1 MQDVG
6 IRVAPFSHAD
16 RLMTAPNHSRAFE
29 HGQKA
34 EPDMTAATPS
44 NQNRRSDRPRNQI
57 ARRLDAL
64 FPLSHD
70 DLPPAFQKLLREI
83 ARRLD

>member
-1 MQDVG
+1 
-6 IRVAPFSHAD
+6 
-16 RLMTAPNHSRAFE
+16 MTAPNHSRAFQ

-34 EPDMTAATPS
+34 QTDMTAASQRQP
-44 NQNRRSDRPRNQI
+44 NRLSERPRNQL

-64 FPLSHD
+64 FPLSHED
-70 DLPPAFQKLLREI
+70 MPPAIEKLLREI

>member
-1 MQDVG
+1 
-6 IRVAPFSHAD
+6 
-16 RLMTAPNHSRAFE
+16 MTAPNHSRAFV

-34 EPDMTAATPS
+34 PSDMTAVSREHQTS
-44 NQNRRSDRPRNQI
+44 RNERPRNQI

-64 FPLSHD
+64 FPLSREA
-70 DLPPAFQKLLREI
+70 LPPAFEKVLREI